1 MLEIIIILIRLISRT
16 LVIIVIINT
25 LLSYFMSPFHPLRT
39 MLGKIVDPLLGPI
52 RKIVPPL
59 NMIDFSPLILIVL
72 LQVIEN
78 LFVTVLSRF

>member
-1 MLEIIIILIRLISRT
+1 MVDFVIILIRLVSRS

-39 MLGKIVDPLLGPI
+39 FLGKIVDPLLVPI
-52 RKIVPPL
+52 RKIIPPL
-59 NMIDFSPLILIVL
+59 NMIDFSPLILIIL

-78 LFVTVLSRF
+78 LLVTVLSRI